1 MNFTIN
7 INERVFLFLAVVSPV
22 MKYVRS
28 DGALLLAAPQT
39 RHDPRSEQWISCHIC
54 CHRNRACS
62 GKWAPRQPPGTGHR
76 SGSLTGRRGWSAA
89 GSLVEGSHRTAH
101 CEGGGADETEDN
113 FWTLNPTGV
122 GKPQS

>member
-1 MNFTIN
+1 M
-7 INERVFLFLAVVSPV
+7 AVVSPG
-22 MKYVRS
+22 MKYVQL
-28 DGALLLAAPQT
+28 DGALRQAAPHK

-62 GKWAPRQPPGTGHR
+62 GKWAPWQPPGTEHR

-101 CEGGGADETEDN
+101 FEEGGKTEEN
-113 FWTLNPTGV
+113 F
-122 GKPQS
+122 